1 MTRIELDVVGI
12 SSSQTQTG
20 AYALILAERLGHR
33 RLPIIIGA
41 FEAQAIVIELEKMR
55 PQRPLTHDLFR
66 TFAMA
71 HQIMIREVLISKF
84 QEGIF
89 YAEIYSV
96 DTNGDEVVI
105 DARTSDAVA
114 IALRFNCPVYT
125 VEEVMT
131 QAGITMDPDPEEEED
146 EDGDITGDTGEPKT
160 KSLADYDTDA
170 LKVMLEDAV
179 KGENYELASQIR
191 DEINRRKQQHD

>member
-1 MTRIELDVVGI
+1 MARIELDVVGI

-20 AYALILAERLGHR
+20 AYALILAERYGNR
-33 RLPIIIGA
+33 RMPIIIGA
-41 FEAQAIVIELEKMR
+41 YEAQAIAIELEKMR

-66 TFAMA
+66 TFALA
-71 HQIMIREVLISKF
+71 HQISIREVLISKF

-96 DTNGDEVVI
+96 DGEGQEVVI

-114 IALRFNCPVYT
+114 IALRFGCPVYT
-125 VEEVMT
+125 VEEVINQT
-131 QAGITMDPDPEEEED
+131 GITMDADPESIED
-146 EDGDITGDTGEPKT
+146 EDTFGEPGETTPKGLT
-160 KSLADYDTDA
+160 DYDTDT
-170 LKVMLEDAV
+170 LKSMLEEAV

-191 DEINRRKQQHD
+191 DEINRRKPQHD